1 MVQVLDVFGLII
13 LPLKE
18 LKLTT
23 HHWIYLEVLTNGVN
37 YQIKWPEFQPGT
49 SIFIPAIDTEAA
61 LKAIQKES
69 ERLEFQFV
77 HKIVVED
84 GIKGIRVWRL

>member
-1 MVQVLDVFGLII
+1 MVQVLDAFGLII

-18 LKLTT
+18 LRLTT
-23 HHWIYLEVLTNGVN
+23 YHWIYLEVLTNGVN